1 MISFTD
7 ITESTLH
14 SRNISK
20 KKATTEQ
27 ILTQLKKK
35 EQNEDLILC
44 TLWEE
49 IATLIETVMLHNKDN
64 NSLFIIN
71 PHNTPIKEQTAVSN
85 EETRNNSDNNETT
98 IREND
103 SSEEAFK
110 NLRNKKKNTRK
121 TSF

>member
-1 MISFTD
+1 
-7 ITESTLH
+7 
-14 SRNISK
+14 
-20 KKATTEQ
+20 
-27 ILTQLKKK
+27 
-35 EQNEDLILC
+35 
-44 TLWEE
+44 
-49 IATLIETVMLHNKDN
+49 MLHNKDN

>member
-14 SRNISK
+14 IRNISK